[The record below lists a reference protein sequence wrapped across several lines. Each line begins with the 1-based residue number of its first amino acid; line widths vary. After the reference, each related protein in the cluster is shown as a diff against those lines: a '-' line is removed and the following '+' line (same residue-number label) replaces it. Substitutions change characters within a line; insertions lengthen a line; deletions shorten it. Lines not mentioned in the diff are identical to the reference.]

1 MIRIG
6 FICPTYDA
14 LSLAS
19 YTRKALESF
28 FDTTP
33 YGVAIVVDDGSV
45 GWTKEYA
52 DSLYE
57 IGSQQAGTELHIIR
71 FHEKGGLTRSW
82 NAGLR
87 EADELGLDYAIAGNN
102 DVIFS
107 YRWYEGLLHALTN
120 GYDLAGPLS
129 NAPGVTAQGL
139 QEIQRYIPTYKVTDD
154 LVAIDKVAAEL
165 QRKHVG
171 KVAKCTVNGFFLM
184 AALSTWR
191 AGKYDDANY
200 FCPVNQKMPSG
211 RPNLT
216 PLMTGNEDELQ
227 HRWRDMG
234 LKSAVALSSFIFH
247 YRAVSRG
254 ERYKKGL
261 WYRQP

>member
-6 FICPTYDA
+6 FICPTYNA
-14 LSLAS
+14 LALAH

-33 YGVAIVVDDGSV
+33 FGVAIVVDDGSE

-52 DSLYE
+52 DSLYK

-71 FHEKGGLTRSW
+71 FREKGGLTRSW

-87 EADELGLDYAIAGNN
+87 EADELGLDYAVASNN

-107 YRWYEGLLHALTN
+107 YQWYTGLLHALNN
-120 GYDLAGPLS
+120 GYSLVGPLS
-129 NAPGVTAQGL
+129 NAPGVTAKGW
-139 QEIQRYIPTYKVTDD
+139 QEIQRYMDSYALTDN
-154 LVAIDKVAAEL
+154 LNEIDKVAAYL
-165 QRKHVG
+165 RDSYLG
-171 KVAKCTVNGFFLM
+171 KVVTSPGNGFFMLAAM
-184 AALSTWR
+184 ATWR
-191 AGKYDDANY
+191 AGKYDATDH
-200 FCPVNQKMPSG
+200 FCPVNNIMPSG
-211 RPNLT
+211 KLNHT

-227 HRWRDMG
+227 HRWQKLG
-234 LKSAVALSSFIFH
+234 LKSAVVPSSFIFH

-254 ERYKKGL
+254 EKYKKGA
-261 WYRQP
+261 WYRQS

>member
-6 FICPTYDA
+6 FICPTYNA
-14 LSLAS
+14 LALAN

-33 YGVAIVVDDGSV
+33 FGVAIVVDDGSE

-52 DSLYE
+52 DSLYK
-57 IGSQQAGTELHIIR
+57 IGSQQTGTELHIIR
-71 FHEKGGLTRSW
+71 FREKGGLTRSW

-87 EADELGLDYAIAGNN
+87 EAAELGLDYAVASNN

-107 YRWYEGLLHALTN
+107 YQWYSGLLHALSN
-120 GYDLAGPLS
+120 GYSLVGPLS
-129 NAPGVTAQGL
+129 NAPGVTAEGL
-139 QEIQRYIPTYKVTDD
+139 QAIQSYVQAYTLTDD
-154 LVAIDKVAAEL
+154 LVEIDKVAAYL
-165 QRKHVG
+165 RDNYLG
-171 KVAKCTVNGFFLM
+171 KTIGSPINGFFMLAAM
-184 AALSTWR
+184 ATWQ
-191 AGKYDDANY
+191 AGKYDATDY
-200 FCPVNQKMPSG
+200 FCPVNAKMPSG
-211 RPNLT
+211 KPNRT

-227 HRWRDMG
+227 HRWRRLG
-234 LKSAVALSSFIFH
+234 LKSGVVPSSFIFH

-254 ERYKKGL
+254 EPYKKGA